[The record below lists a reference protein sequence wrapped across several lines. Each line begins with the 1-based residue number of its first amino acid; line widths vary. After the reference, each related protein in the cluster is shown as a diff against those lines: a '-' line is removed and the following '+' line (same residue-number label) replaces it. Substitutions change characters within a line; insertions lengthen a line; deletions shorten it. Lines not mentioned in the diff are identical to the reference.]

1 MNDTKLRFWRNDKRD
16 SSAHPHL
23 TSSKPQEING
33 QRCWLSLWINS
44 DNEETQ
50 KSIDRMVQKLAD
62 ECGTGAI
69 ITVGLRPAE
78 QQAPAER
85 RDYGTDGGDDPF

>member
-1 MNDTKLRFWRNDKRD
+1 LNDTKLRFWRNENRD
-16 SSAHPHL
+16 TSTQPHL
-23 TSSKPQEING
+23 TNGKPQDVNG
-33 QRCWLSLWINS
+33 VRCWLSLWINS

-50 KSIDRMVQKLAD
+50 KSIDRMLLKLAD

-78 QQAPAER
+78 QQAPAKR
-85 RDYGTDGGDDPF
+85 RDYTDGAPF